1 MSSHLTSGKGF
12 TLSSACM
19 NTNLL
24 FSASR
29 QHMFLGGIWCS
40 TKKPPTAECLGPNL
54 EEIQGLTA
62 DGKCCYIGV

>member
-1 MSSHLTSGKGF
+1 
-12 TLSSACM
+12 
-19 NTNLL
+19 
-24 FSASR
+24 
-29 QHMFLGGIWCS
+29 MFLGGIWCS